1 MKSEFS
7 QNFGQ
12 IIINLEGFI
21 SNYNQKKKKKKK
33 KVMLACLI
41 FSPLTLIISKISQF
55 HKTVIIA
62 TVFDIFQF
70 LTTR

>member
-21 SNYNQKKKKKKK
+21 SNYNPKKKK
-33 KVMLACLI
+33 KVMLACII
-41 FSPLTLIISKISQF
+41 FSSLTLIISKISQF

>member
-21 SNYNQKKKKKKK
+21 SNYNPKKKKKK

-41 FSPLTLIISKISQF
+41 FSSLTLIISKISQF